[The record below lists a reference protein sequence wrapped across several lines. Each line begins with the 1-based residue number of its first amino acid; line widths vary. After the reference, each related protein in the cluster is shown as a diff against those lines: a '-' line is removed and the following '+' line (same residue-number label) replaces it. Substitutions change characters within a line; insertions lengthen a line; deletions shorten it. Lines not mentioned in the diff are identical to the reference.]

1 MIMKEQLLRLK
12 HIVDDHLV
20 ADKRTHIEAEQII
33 IDLIKQAEKLNSKE
47 E

>member
-1 MIMKEQLLRLK
+1 MKQLWRLQQ
-12 HIVDDHLV
+12 IIDDHLV